1 MPKAG
6 MRAHAGWAPRWT
18 SGGHRGSGT
27 ALRAAYDKGFADG
40 GGDAQDL
47 FDEARRAFIAAARA
61 VPASAA
67 SEVAPSLPS
76 TWPKPSDAQRPC
88 SWHRRAII
96 LSEADQHCIDRKGRH
111 GRSTVEIVQERS
123 SRLATILVVGAAGIA
138 INPHAPRAPA
148 PPLTTAEAD
157 ALIRDPVQSA
167 VLRSA
172 FVGREIDDI
181 LVAVQGEPLRVL
193 DALVGALPIGRT
205 RERTRNS
212 ALQQRAH
219 LETWLARG
227 VMPGENLGAG
237 HIRWSKRALG
247 LTGKLGEF
255 VVRYAGRHP
264 AGGHLLRVSLID
276 ASIDPTVGASPAEG
290 FVTSGNVRLSPH
302 VRFSNKANMRRE
314 MALALRAFG
323 SATRLAAPE
332 PAGRIAAT
340 LGD

>member
-1 MPKAG
+1 M
-6 MRAHAGWAPRWT
+6 
-18 SGGHRGSGT
+18 
-27 ALRAAYDKGFADG
+27 
-40 GGDAQDL
+40 
-47 FDEARRAFIAAARA
+47 
-61 VPASAA
+61 
-67 SEVAPSLPS
+67 
-76 TWPKPSDAQRPC
+76 
-88 SWHRRAII
+88 
-96 LSEADQHCIDRKGRH
+96 
-111 GRSTVEIVQERS
+111 QERS
-123 SRLATILVVGAAGIA
+123 GRLATILVVGAAGIA

-193 DALVGALPIGRT
+193 DALFDALPIGRT

-302 VRFSNKANMRRE
+302 VRFSNKAHMRRE

-323 SATRLAAPE
+323 SATRLCSARTRRAHTRHTRGLNLRFLPRLLPSGARRKGSLPAAPCVTGM
-332 PAGRIAAT
+332 PPPPRIACNAGPALANS
-340 LGD
+340 LGTPAA